1 MVVRRGALA
10 QLIVFIALMVAAVV
24 AVGVIISTTGKATA
38 EAKKAQVEIPA
49 EALEIA
55 GTRTLGILA
64 HTEDSKLVALA
75 DAIKKYYDE
84 QLKNPS
90 FAVKVKSFDE
100 LAGKDAAIII
110 GWFDDN
116 LHTVD
121 TLAMYIAGNVLTN
134 KKILWILPNYT
145 NIDNDNEGGVDNT
158 FKISVTSNKGSFSEA
173 RGGSA
178 AIKKLTSK
186 VTASALLG
194 NNGIQMDKSSA
205 DSVLQ
210 EALAIDTNVI
220 TFTSPEDPS
229 TGDHGVIEVRLANG
243 NIIFFVIVQEQAI
256 NDFIQ
261 GKTTANAK
269 ALGQLLVNFP
279 ALLA

>member
-24 AVGVIISTTGKATA
+24 AVGVIISTTGKATT

-121 TLAMYIAGNVLTN
+121 TLAMYIAGDVLTN

-145 NIDNDNEGGVDNT
+145 NIDNTNEAGVDNT
-158 FKISVTSNKGSFSEA
+158 FKISVTSNKGSFSKA
-173 RGGSA
+173 REGSA

-194 NNGIQMDKSSA
+194 NNGIQMNKSDA

>member
-64 HTEDSKLVALA
+64 DTGDSTLVALA

-90 FAVKVKSFDE
+90 FAVKVKNFDE

-121 TLAMYIAGNVLTN
+121 TLAMYIAGDVLTN

-145 NIDNDNEGGVDNT
+145 NIDNTNEGGVDNT

-194 NNGIQMDKSSA
+194 NNGIQMDKSAA

-220 TFTSPEDPS
+220 IFTSPKDPS
-229 TGDHGVIEVRLANG
+229 AGDHGVIEVRLANG